1 MTDTEE
7 KKMLWYAN
15 AIGNTL
21 DEYFSPKHTN
31 PALETI
37 VEQDMRAMG
46 YDPTSS
52 QDVKEYWKSKG
63 INA

>member
-1 MTDTEE
+1 MTDTDE
-7 KKMLWYAN
+7 KKKLWHDN
-15 AIGNTL
+15 AVGNTL
-21 DEYFSPKHTN
+21 DEYFSPKHSN

-37 VEQDMRAMG
+37 VEQDMRSMG

>member
-1 MTDTEE
+1 MTDTNE
-7 KKMLWYAN
+7 KNILWKEPVFPM
-15 AIGNTL
+15 L
-21 DEYFSPKHTN
+21 DEYFNPKHVN
-31 PALETI
+31 PTLETI
-37 VEQDMRAMG
+37 VEQEMRAMG

>member
-1 MTDTEE
+1 MTDTDE
-7 KKMLWYAN
+7 KKMLWYSN

-46 YDPTSS
+46 YDPTSL

>member
-1 MTDTEE
+1 M
-7 KKMLWYAN
+7 
-15 AIGNTL
+15 L
-21 DEYFSPKHTN
+21 DEYFNPKHVN
-31 PALETI
+31 PTLETI
-37 VEQDMRAMG
+37 VEQEMRAMG